1 MLRYLDLPDTE
12 RRSFLNLKEV
22 GKLEVDNEM
31 LVAPHIGGMGTV
43 LCGSIPVGGEL
54 CYEGMLSGQVKTA

>member
-1 MLRYLDLPDTE
+1 M
-12 RRSFLNLKEV
+12 KEV

-31 LVAPHIGGMGTV
+31 LVAPHIDGMGTV
-43 LCGSIPVGGEL
+43 LCGSILVGGEL